1 VTRARAHPWLRR
13 GRWVRPEFGRT
24 HVPRRLRGVNPRTR
38 TRVVTAT
45 LALLLIAVII
55 GALMR

>member
-1 VTRARAHPWLRR
+1 MTASA
-13 GRWVRPEFGRT
+13 GARPEFDRAPA
-24 HVPRRLRGVNPRTR
+24 PRSLWGVNPRTR
-38 TRVVTAT
+38 TRIVTAT

>member
-1 VTRARAHPWLRR
+1 
-13 GRWVRPEFGRT
+13 
-24 HVPRRLRGVNPRTR
+24 VNPRTR